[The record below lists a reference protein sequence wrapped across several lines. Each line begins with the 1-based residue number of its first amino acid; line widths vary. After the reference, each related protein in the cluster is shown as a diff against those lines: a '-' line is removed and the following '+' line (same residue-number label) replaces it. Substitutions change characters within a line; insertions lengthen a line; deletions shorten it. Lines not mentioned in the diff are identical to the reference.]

1 MDFADLEQIVKYA
14 SVILSL
20 LVFAYSV
27 FMFIFKSFKQKQ
39 KKKIYEDENEDLQE
53 KLDDSQATFKLINEI
68 IPLAI
73 KKAEEVPLIDGPTK
87 KLLAISEVLLSCNN
101 SNIDFDMYKDFIN
114 EQIENL
120 IAFSKT
126 INKRDKDAD

>member
-1 MDFADLEQIVKYA
+1 MEQIEMIVKYA
-14 SVILSL
+14 SVVLSL
-20 LVFAYSV
+20 LVFGYSV
-27 FMFIFKSFKQKQ
+27 FMFIFKSFKQKV
-39 KKKIYEDENEDLQE
+39 KKKKYEDENEDLQE
-53 KLDDSQATFKLINEI
+53 KLEDSQATFKLINEI

-73 KKAEEVPLIDGPTK
+73 KKAEDVPLIDGQTK

-101 SNIDFDMYKDFIN
+101 ENIDFDSYKDFIN

-126 INKRDKDAD
+126 INKREKDAQ